1 MCYTWQGNFKHYF
14 GLGCIKR
21 FAIDLLEIETE
32 NNFKHNEKMI
42 FTEEDKLYHET
53 NNTCHICSK
62 TCINK
67 VKDHCHETGK
77 YRGPAC
83 KICNLRY
90 KQQNFIP
97 VIFHNGSGYDFNLLY
112 SELFKQNNDK
122 RKVDNIPLAAGKSKM
137 FSIGCLKFLYSYNF
151 LAMPLDQMA
160 KIYGC
165 KTKTLYP
172 YEYFG
177 LELYSSKATY
187 QEAIGNLK
195 IEDFKSSLHNKL
207 RTQEEVY
214 NFNNED
220 SHKTGKDLTIEYLQ
234 NDVEILDYCT
244 NEYVKLSMKEFKL
257 NPLHYVSLPGYS
269 FDCWLMSSGVTLDA
283 LQDKQMLDDFV
294 GAKRG
299 GIFGIMGDRY
309 INISNTNSN
318 ANIRDKTNTNTNTST
333 NTNTNT
339 NDKII
344 NRNIW
349 YIDANNLYGFAMM
362 QNLHNKDFEFT
373 TTTTLDPRTDFV
385 RGKPSG
391 FLDVILNAPDDSDH
405 GYYIVC
411 DIDYTNECKERTEQ
425 LALKPNKRKIN
436 DNELGYLRSSFT
448 DQERDGV
455 KARSEKLILDHNN
468 KTEYMVHYR
477 MLKFY
482 VKMGVKVT
490 KKHRVIKFKQDYI
503 CSDYIQNNTNKRAT
517 AKTEAEKD
525 VMKLMNNSLYGR
537 MCMNPLHFFQSK
549 FLHDEEK
556 IMKSVSKP
564 TFKNITRYRDYSQIE
579 YIKKKIEY
587 DSPVYVG
594 VTILELSKLHMYD
607 VFFNILQPSLKD
619 LTLHY
624 MNTDCFVLSYSE
636 GKVSDEPMDLSNLEV
651 PIKTKNK
658 VPGKFKHELG
668 SRIIEEFIALSP
680 KTYSFKN
687 YPKNAK
693 EKGIKKH
700 NNARHIDYYD
710 ALTNNT
716 QRTVDECRKQKV
728 GDNMT
733 TTKTSKIS
741 LNTFDDKR
749 FYVNNIKSYPHDE
762 NLYLFKRDLIKMIRQ
777 GSLDGDK
784 DLLVN
789 NILELTINDDRKL
802 IEVAIILYNELC

>member
-1 MCYTWQGNFKHYF
+1 
-14 GLGCIKR
+14 
-21 FAIDLLEIETE
+21 
-32 NNFKHNEKMI
+32 
-42 FTEEDKLYHET
+42 
-53 NNTCHICSK
+53 
-62 TCINK
+62 
-67 VKDHCHETGK
+67 
-77 YRGPAC
+77 
-83 KICNLRY
+83 
-90 KQQNFIP
+90 
-97 VIFHNGSGYDFNLLY
+97 
-112 SELFKQNNDK
+112 
-122 RKVDNIPLAAGKSKM
+122 M
-137 FSIGCLKFLYSYNF
+137 FSIGCLKFLDSCNF
-151 LAMPLDQMA
+151 LAMPLDQIA

-177 LELYSSKATY
+177 LDDYDSEAANGSKATY
-187 QEAIGNLK
+187 QEVIGNLK

-207 RTQEEVY
+207 PTQEEVG
-214 NFNNED
+214 NFNNEN

-234 NDVEILDYCT
+234 NDVEILDYCM
-244 NEYVKLSMKEFKL
+244 NEYVKLSKKEFKL

-269 FDCWLMSSGVTLDA
+269 FDCWLMSSGVILDT

-299 GIFGIMGDRY
+299 GICGIMGDRY
-309 INISNTNSN
+309 INNQGACFADS
-318 ANIRDKTNTNTNTST
+318 NTNTNANINDNTKTITST
-333 NTNTNT
+333 NTN
-339 NDKII
+339 DKVI

-349 YIDANNLYGFAMM
+349 YIDANNLYGYAMM
-362 QNLHNKDFEFT
+362 QKLPYKDFEFI
-373 TTTTLDPRTDFV
+373 TTTTLD
-385 RGKPSG
+385 
-391 FLDVILNAPDDSDH
+391 VILNTPDDSDH

-411 DIDYTNECKERTEQ
+411 DIDYTYECKERTEQ
-425 LALKPNKRKIN
+425 LALMPNKRKIN
-436 DNELGYLRSSFT
+436 DNELGCR
-448 DQERDGV
+448 EREKS
-455 KARSEKLILDHNN
+455 KARTEKLILDQNN

-490 KKHRVIKFKQDYI
+490 KIHRVIKFKQDYI

-525 VMKLMNNSLYGR
+525 VRKLMNNSLYGR

-549 FLHDEEK
+549 FLQDEEK

-607 VFFNILQPSLKD
+607 VFYNILQPSLKD

-624 MNTDCFVLSYSE
+624 MDTDSFVLSYSE
-636 GKVSDEPMDLSNLEV
+636 GKVSDEHMDLSNLDI
-651 PIKTKNK
+651 PIKTNNK

-687 YPKNAK
+687 YPKNTK

-710 ALTNNT
+710 ALMNNT
-716 QRTVDECRKQKV
+716 QRTVDECRIQKV

-741 LNTFDDKR
+741 LNIFDDKR

-762 NLYLFKRDLIKMIRQ
+762 NLYLFKRDLIIF
-777 GSLDGDK
+777 
-784 DLLVN
+784 
-789 NILELTINDDRKL
+789 
-802 IEVAIILYNELC
+802 